1 MTEQLQLELAGEEW
15 RPVVGYEGRYE
26 VSNLGRVRSL
36 GIRRGGG
43 IWLLRPVRT
52 TGGYLR
58 VTLYAPEGTRRNH
71 WVHIL
76 VALAFIGPRPPG
88 HEVRHLDGNPTN
100 AVSTNLAYGT
110 AKENAGDR
118 ERHGTDPRGERN
130 GFARLTAADVRAIR
144 AAIAAGEPRRSIA
157 RRMRLGAATVDD
169 IAAGRTWRHVA

>member
-1 MTEQLQLELAGEEW
+1 MTEQLQIELAGEEW

-26 VSNLGRVRSL
+26 VSSLGRVRSL
-36 GIRRGGG
+36 GVRRGGG
-43 IWLLRPVRT
+43 IWPLRSVRT
-52 TGGYLR
+52 SGGYLR
-58 VTLYAPEGTRRNH
+58 VTLYASDGTSRNQ

-88 HEVRHLDGNPTN
+88 HEVRHLDGNPAN
-100 AVSTNLAYGT
+100 PASANLAYGT

-130 GFARLTAADVRAIR
+130 GFARLTVADVREIR
-144 AAIAAGEPRRSIA
+144 AAVAAGEPHRSIA
-157 RRMRLGAATVDD
+157 RRMHLGSATVDD